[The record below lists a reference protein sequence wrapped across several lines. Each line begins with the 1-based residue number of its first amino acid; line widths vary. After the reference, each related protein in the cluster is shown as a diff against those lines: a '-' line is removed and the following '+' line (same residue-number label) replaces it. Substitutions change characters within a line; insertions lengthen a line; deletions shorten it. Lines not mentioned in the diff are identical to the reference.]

1 MAQKKILTIGFEL
14 ADDSAEYSSFD
25 NNISLLDWDVILI
38 RPDIYNYINRR
49 ESTFQGNPRL
59 SDNDSFKLKAQSEHW
74 RREIKTA
81 VKHGKLVIVYLCD
94 KTPISIATGEKRTS
108 GTGRNQKVTRMVT
121 SYDNYQFL
129 PCELVLTTGKGR
141 EMKLS
146 NSSSQ
151 IISSYWKQFSVKST
165 YTVTIESKYTT
176 KLILTKN
183 GDKEVGSLIRSENSN
198 GALLLLPDMDFYQDE
213 FINDENE
220 WTNKGELFAK
230 EIIREVVLM
239 AKLINLS
246 GDITPPPNWV
256 ESEMFSL
263 KQEITAFESLLRV
276 EEEIQAI
283 QKEKEQL
290 LSQTKDLA
298 RLRNLLFEKG
308 KPLEHAI
315 IESLMLMG
323 FSVSQFDNGE
333 SEFDAVFV
341 SEEGRFIGEAEGK
354 DNKAINIDKLRQIAL
369 NIHEDLKRDEVMEPA
384 KSVLFGNP
392 YRLEPIESRKEPFTD
407 KCIASAQASSTA
419 LIFTPDL
426 FLIAKYLKENKNKS
440 FAKKCRQAIFKT
452 VGRVVFPQLPK
463 KKSDIASPSAEIQ
476 LY

>member
-1 MAQKKILTIGFEL
+1 
-14 ADDSAEYSSFD
+14 
-25 NNISLLDWDVILI
+25 
-38 RPDIYNYINRR
+38 
-49 ESTFQGNPRL
+49 
-59 SDNDSFKLKAQSEHW
+59 
-74 RREIKTA
+74 
-81 VKHGKLVIVYLCD
+81 
-94 KTPISIATGEKRTS
+94 
-108 GTGRNQKVTRMVT
+108 
-121 SYDNYQFL
+121 
-129 PCELVLTTGKGR
+129 
-141 EMKLS
+141 MKLS
-146 NSSSQ
+146 NNSSQ
-151 IISSYWKQFSVKST
+151 IVSSYWKQFSAKST
-165 YTVTIESKYTT
+165 YTVTIESNNTT

-183 GDKEVGSLIRSENSN
+183 GDKEVGSLIRSNNSN
-198 GALLLLPDMDFYQDE
+198 GALLLLPDIDFYQDD

-220 WTNKGELFAK
+220 WTSKGELFAK
-230 EIIREVVLM
+230 ELIREVVLM
-239 AKLINLS
+239 AKLINSS
-246 GDITPPPNWV
+246 GDITPPPKWV
-256 ESEMFSL
+256 ESEKFLL
-263 KQEITAFESLLRV
+263 KQEITAFESLLKV
-276 EEEIQAI
+276 EEKIQAI
-283 QKEKEQL
+283 QKEKEQI

-315 IESLMLMG
+315 IESLVLMG

-369 NIHEDLKRDEVMEPA
+369 NIHEDLKRDEVMAPA

-392 YRLEPIESRKEPFTD
+392 YRLEPVESRKKPFTD

-426 FLIAKYLKENKNKS
+426 FLIAKYLKENKNKT
-440 FAKKCRQAIFKT
+440 FAKKCRQSIFKT

-476 LY
+476 SY

>member
-14 ADDSAEYSSFD
+14 ADESAEYSSFD

-38 RPDIYNYINRR
+38 RPDIYNYINQR
-49 ESTFQGNPRL
+49 ESTFQGKPHL
-59 SDNDSFKLKAQSEHW
+59 SDNDSFRLKAQSEHW

-81 VKHGKLVIVYLCD
+81 VEHGKLVIVYLCD

-108 GTGRNQKVTRMVT
+108 GTGRNQKVTRIVT

-129 PCELVLTTGKGR
+129 PCELELTSGKGR

-146 NSSSQ
+146 NNNSQ
-151 IISSYWKQFSVKST
+151 IVSSYWKQFSVEST
-165 YTVTIESKYTT
+165 YTVTIESKDTT

-183 GDKEVGSLIRSENSN
+183 GDKEVGSIIRSNNSN
-198 GALLLLPDMDFYQDE
+198 GALLLLPDLDFYQDE

-220 WTNKGELFAK
+220 WTSKGELFAK

-239 AKLINLS
+239 TKLINSS

-256 ESEMFSL
+256 ESEEFML
-263 KQEITAFESLLRV
+263 KQEITAYESLLRV
-276 EEEIQAI
+276 EEKIQAI
-283 QKEKEQL
+283 QREKEHI

-315 IESLMLMG
+315 IESLVLMG
-323 FSVSQFDNGE
+323 FRVSQFDNGE

-369 NIHEDLKRDEVMEPA
+369 NIHEDLMRDEIQEPA

-392 YRLEPIESRKEPFTD
+392 YPEGF
-407 KCIASAQASSTA
+407 
-419 LIFTPDL
+419 
-426 FLIAKYLKENKNKS
+426 
-440 FAKKCRQAIFKT
+440 
-452 VGRVVFPQLPK
+452 
-463 KKSDIASPSAEIQ
+463 
-476 LY
+476 

>member
-1 MAQKKILTIGFEL
+1 MAQKKILTIGFDL
-14 ADDSAEYSSFD
+14 ADESAEYSSFD

-38 RPDIYNYINRR
+38 RPDIYSYINRK
-49 ESTFQGNPRL
+49 ESTFQGNPCL

-81 VKHGKLVIVYLCD
+81 VEHGKLVIVYLCD
-94 KTPISIATGEKRTS
+94 KTPVSIATGEKRTS
-108 GTGRNQKVTRMVT
+108 GTGRNQKVTRIVT
-121 SYDNYQFL
+121 SYDNYQFV
-129 PCELVLTTGKGR
+129 PCELALTSGKGR

-146 NSSSQ
+146 NNGSQ
-151 IISSYWKQFSVKST
+151 IVSSYWKQFSAKST
-165 YTVTIESKYTT
+165 YTVTIESNNTT

-183 GDKEVGSLIRSENSN
+183 GDKEVGSLIRSDNSN
-198 GALLLLPDMDFYQDE
+198 GALLLLPDMNFYQDE

-220 WTNKGELFAK
+220 WTSKGELFAK
-230 EIIREVVLM
+230 ELIREVVLM
-239 AKLINLS
+239 AKLINSS

-256 ESEMFSL
+256 ESEKFML
-263 KQEITAFESLLRV
+263 KQEITAFESLLKV
-276 EEEIQAI
+276 EEKIQAI
-283 QKEKEQL
+283 QKEKEQI

-369 NIHEDLKRDEVMEPA
+369 NIHEDLKRDEVMVPA
-384 KSVLFGNP
+384 KSGVV
-392 YRLEPIESRKEPFTD
+392 S
-407 KCIASAQASSTA
+407 
-419 LIFTPDL
+419 
-426 FLIAKYLKENKNKS
+426 ENGK
-440 FAKKCRQAIFKT
+440 
-452 VGRVVFPQLPK
+452 
-463 KKSDIASPSAEIQ
+463 
-476 LY
+476 